1 MFNPCD
7 AMLCFYLLMGQE
19 YSVNKNIQ
27 FDKPE
32 PWYSHKEL
40 ITNDNVFDMS
50 ELYKLIENEPQ

>member
-1 MFNPCD
+1 
-7 AMLCFYLLMGQE
+7 MLCFYLLMGQE

-50 ELYKLIENEPQ
+50 ELYKLIENELQ